1 MQKCFTIAGGR
12 DFDDFF
18 SADEFIK
25 KIFKESGVVK
35 KRDIVII
42 SGGAKGA
49 DKIAE
54 DFSKK
59 YELKNII
66 MNANWDLNGKA
77 AGHIRN
83 KEMASKSLEF
93 GERTLIAFWDGKSR
107 GTKNMIENA
116 NKMKIDVKIFYY

>member
-1 MQKCFTIAGGR
+1 MQKCFIIAGGR

-25 KIFKESGVVK
+25 KIFKEKGIVK
-35 KRDIVII
+35 KRDVVII
-42 SGGAKGA
+42 SGGARGA

-93 GERTLIAFWDGKSR
+93 EERTLIAFWDGKSK

-116 NKMKIDVKIFYY
+116 NKMKIDVKILYY

>member
-1 MQKCFTIAGGR
+1 MQKCFIIAGGR

-18 SADEFIK
+18 SADKFIK
-25 KIFKESGVVK
+25 KVFKESGVVK

-42 SGGAKGA
+42 SGGARGA

-93 GERTLIAFWDGKSR
+93 EERTLIAFWDGKSK

-116 NKMKIDVKIFYY
+116 NRMKIDVKIFNY